1 MIEEERSLISFPRQS
16 NILMHDDCR
25 TELIKL
31 IQENER
37 PDFIAS
43 YKTRIDFLSKNI
55 GNETVLHRKWFE
67 VLKKAKGL
75 RSIRFMKFRNLRIL
89 YTVEQDKAFLLLAFE
104 EAQGHEN
111 TEYKHFIGPA
121 LKRYSE
127 KEKLL

>member
-25 TELIKL
+25 TELNKL
-31 IQENER
+31 IQANER

-43 YKTRIDFLSKNI
+43 YKLRIDYLSQNL
-55 GNETVLHRKWFE
+55 GNETVFNRKWFE

-89 YTVEQDKAFLLLAFE
+89 YTVEQNKAFLLLAFE
-104 EAQGHEN
+104 EAQGHRN
-111 TEYKHFIGPA
+111 TEYKHFIAPA
-121 LKRYSE
+121 LQRYSE